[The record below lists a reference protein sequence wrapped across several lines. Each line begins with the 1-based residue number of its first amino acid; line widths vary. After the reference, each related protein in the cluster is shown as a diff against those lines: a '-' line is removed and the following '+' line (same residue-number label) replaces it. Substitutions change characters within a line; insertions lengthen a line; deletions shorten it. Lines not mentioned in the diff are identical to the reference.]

1 MFNMFLTGD
10 QISVDMTRFVNIGR
24 VYRIRFMF
32 TKTALEMVAQRPE
45 GTPNSLYYLSRT
57 SLYGYAY
64 MMAAEGL
71 RPDMPQYVKNTLFR
85 HHAFL
90 RLI

>member
-24 VYRIRFMF
+24 VYRIRFML
-32 TKTALEMVAQRPE
+32 TKTVLEMIAQRPDA
-45 GTPNSLYYLSRT
+45 TTYSLYYLSRT
-57 SLYGYAY
+57 NLHRYAY
-64 MMAAEGL
+64 TMAAEGL

-90 RLI
+90 RPM

>member
-10 QISVDMTRFVNIGR
+10 QISVDMTRFVNVGR

-32 TKTALEMVAQRPE
+32 TKTVLEMIAQRPDA
-45 GTPNSLYYLSRT
+45 TTYSLYYLSRT
-57 SLYGYAY
+57 NLHRYAY
-64 MMAAEGL
+64 TMAATGL
-71 RPDMPQYVKNTLFR
+71 RPDMEQYIKNTLFR